1 MHEIETWVRDS
12 GGRFKG
18 MLRSF
23 ETTNEGLSVVIPLKC
38 SISTMTI
45 CGKLD
50 STIRI
55 ADIAKVIMMNDTL
68 ESYGLALPV
77 ESDKKKAKGSSSFFN
92 QLTIKSGTTSVK
104 VFSNGAVQCTGAKSP
119 IHFLDIVDRLCSAL
133 GAMQQT
139 APPTLESASISM
151 INAIFSAGRDLPLR
165 VLRLALEADGHR
177 ASYDPDSYPG
187 INAKVRTT
195 GDDGR
200 HVTVMIFSTGSV
212 ILSGAKC
219 PEHVSEVYGTV
230 CRILDGLPGP
240 AVSKANAKKSKPS
253 FSKEQVDSYNI
264 MGGYPARI
272 ANLCIGS

>member
-1 MHEIETWVRDS
+1 
-12 GGRFKG
+12 

-23 ETTNEGLSVVIPLKC
+23 EATNQGLDVVIPLKC

-55 ADIAKVIMMNDTL
+55 ADIAKAILKDDTL
-68 ESYGLALPV
+68 ESFGLALPV
-77 ESDKKKAKGSSSFFN
+77 ESGKKKAKGSSSFFN

-104 VFSNGAVQCTGAKSP
+104 LFSNGAVQCTGAKSP
-119 IHFLDIVDRLCSAL
+119 IHFLDIVDRVCSAL
-133 GAMQQT
+133 GAMRQT
-139 APPTLESASISM
+139 DPPTLESASISM

-187 INAKVRTT
+187 INAKVRTS
-195 GDDGR
+195 GPDGR
-200 HVTVMIFSTGSV
+200 DVTVMIFSTGSV

-219 PEHVSEVYGTV
+219 PEHVSEVYGIV
-230 CRILDGLPGP
+230 CRLIDVLPDP
-240 AVSKANAKKSKPS
+240 AVSKVPANSKKFKPS
-253 FSKEQVDSYNI
+253 FSNEQVDSYNI
-264 MGGYPARI
+264 IAGYPARI